1 MKYKGFEII
10 KEKKEINH
18 KYDIREIYK
27 IKTRLWFNCLKF
39 LSLESLKKFV
49 NKEVLKEWK
58 N

>member
-49 NKEVLKEWK
+49 NKEVLKE
-58 N
+58 

>member
-27 IKTRLWFNCLKF
+27 IKTGLWFNCLKF

-49 NKEVLKEWK
+49 NKEVLKE
-58 N
+58 